1 MQTAELFCTARAEM
15 KSVIREIREAQG
27 LSQRAVAQSL
37 GVTPG
42 AVAKWELGYTQPT
55 LGNLLSLASLLGCS
69 MDTLLGLASGQTPA

>member
-1 MQTAELFCTARAEM
+1 MENNL
-15 KSVIREIREAQG
+15 KLREIREAQG

-55 LGNLLSLASLLGCS
+55 REPAVAGIPAGVLHGHPAGTGKRT
-69 MDTLLGLASGQTPA
+69 DPGLA

>member
-1 MQTAELFCTARAEM
+1 MENTL
-15 KSVIREIREAQG
+15 KPREIREKQG

-69 MDTLLGLASGQTPA
+69 MDALLGLASGQTPA

>member
-1 MQTAELFCTARAEM
+1 MLDSKLTL
-15 KSVIREIREAQG
+15 REIREAKG

-55 LGNLLSLASLLGCS
+55 LGNLLSLANLFGCTIDQLLGR
-69 MDTLLGLASGQTPA
+69 DGRPDLGLA

>member
-1 MQTAELFCTARAEM
+1 MENNL
-15 KSVIREIREAQG
+15 KLREIREAQG

-55 LGNLLSLASLLGCS
+55 LGEPAVAGITAGVLHGHPAGTGKRT
-69 MDTLLGLASGQTPA
+69 DPGLA